1 MTDFPCLFS
10 WGTHVAS
17 TPPVAKGHDHK
28 RNCAVR
34 KRVSTLCYDF
44 PLDYH
49 FQCQIIQFI
58 RTNSTSGLSI
68 RMASCMPD
76 TLTHTHTCVYIRVWT
91 MLQTNELHG
100 CHTFDVHIKFDWDKF
115 ICASCIQH
123 KNVHYSTIMWF
134 GHYELCNLI
143 LFLEAPSS
151 ETNLNSN

>member
-10 WGTHVAS
+10 CGTHVAS

-76 TLTHTHTCVYIRVWT
+76 TLTHTRTHMCIYVYEPHAANQRVARLLHVRRPYQIR
-91 MLQTNELHG
+91 LR
-100 CHTFDVHIKFDWDKF
+100 
-115 ICASCIQH
+115 
-123 KNVHYSTIMWF
+123 
-134 GHYELCNLI
+134 
-143 LFLEAPSS
+143 
-151 ETNLNSN
+151 